1 MDTNFNSFGSLSSK
15 CPCSVSQGIQVKTEI
30 NQFLKK
36 VVEGMLSDRTAT
48 AETGFQKHNQE

>member
-1 MDTNFNSFGSLSSK
+1 
-15 CPCSVSQGIQVKTEI
+15 
-30 NQFLKK
+30 LKK